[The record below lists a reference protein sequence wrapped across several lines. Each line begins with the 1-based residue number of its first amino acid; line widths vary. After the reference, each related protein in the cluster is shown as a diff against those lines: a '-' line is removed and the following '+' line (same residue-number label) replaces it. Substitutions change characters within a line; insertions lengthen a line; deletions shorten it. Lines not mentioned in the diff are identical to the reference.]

1 MAKEYLN
8 SEQFYWIFQNSRVWC
23 DDDKYTYKFEFEW
36 IAKDFDTRDGYK
48 AVTAVTKLKTEDAD
62 IPDLDC
68 NPEDFVDLG
77 DTWTDYEDEF
87 YAIFRMMN
95 YRASKTNRT
104 RQDFWATQKWLQ
116 KLPVGERVEL

>member
-8 SEQFYWIFQNSRVWC
+8 RDQFHWIFQDSLAWC
-23 DDDKYTYKFEFEW
+23 DDDTYTYKFECEW
-36 IAKDFDTRDGYK
+36 MVTDSDAWIGHK

-62 IPDLDC
+62 IPNLGC
-68 NPEDFVDLG
+68 SPENFVDLG
-77 DTWTDYEDEF
+77 DTWTDYDSEF
-87 YAIFRMMN
+87 YAIWRMMN

>member
-8 SEQFYWIFQNSRVWC
+8 RDQFHWIFQDSLAWC
-23 DDDKYTYKFEFEW
+23 GNDTYTYKFECEW
-36 IAKDFDTRDGYK
+36 MVTDSDAWVGHK

-62 IPDLDC
+62 IPDWSC
-68 NPEDFVDLG
+68 GPENFVDLG
-77 DTWTDYEDEF
+77 DTWTDYDSEF
-87 YAIFRMMN
+87 YAIWRMMN

>member
-8 SEQFYWIFQNSRVWC
+8 RDQFHWIFQDSLAWC
-23 DDDKYTYKFEFEW
+23 DDTYTYKFECEW
-36 IAKDFDTRDGYK
+36 MVTDSDAWVGHK
-48 AVTAVTKLKTEDAD
+48 AVTAVTKFKTEDAD
-62 IPDLDC
+62 IPNWSC
-68 NPEDFVDLG
+68 SPENFVDLG
-77 DTWTDYEDEF
+77 DTWTDYDSEF
-87 YAIFRMMN
+87 YAIWRMMN

>member
-8 SEQFYWIFQNSRVWC
+8 SEQFYWIFQDSRVWC
-23 DDDKYTYKFEFEW
+23 DDDTYTYKFEFEW

-48 AVTAVTKLKTEDAD
+48 AVIAVTKLKTEDAD

-68 NPEDFVDLG
+68 SPEDFVDLG

-95 YRASKTNRT
+95 YRASKTNCT